1 MGILQRLLKEN
12 RNYMALCSK
21 YKLKERKKKNI
32 FLLQFNEK
40 ITIRKI
46 VYMYKT

>member
-21 YKLKERKKKNI
+21 YKLKERKKKYFPSYN
-32 FLLQFNEK
+32 LMKRL
-40 ITIRKI
+40 RKG
-46 VYMYKT
+46 K